1 MMLPRMEFGMQ
12 RVTVT
17 DVEPPP
23 VYIRTSPGATLRGRI
38 SSDGAEAVPG
48 SMTVWP
54 FPTDYDES
62 FMIGSG
68 AAGLTKNP
76 DGTFV
81 VTGVTGLRR
90 MVLLVPTDGWYLKE
104 AHIGG
109 GDALDTPFD
118 FGLKDDNFNV
128 DVVVSPGAA
137 TILGTVTKSGG
148 QPAAGVA
155 VLLFSSDSSKWYRQ
169 SQWLRLEQRP
179 SREFRLGGL
188 PPGSYYLLALD
199 GASDLVTSGD
209 WQDPATLEDLRR
221 SATRITVNEG
231 ETRAVSLKIQ

>member
-1 MMLPRMEFGMQ
+1 MEFGMQ
-12 RVTVT
+12 RLTVT

-48 SMTVWP
+48 AMTVWP
-54 FPTDYDES
+54 SPTDFDES

-76 DGTFV
+76 DGSFV

-90 MVLLVPTDGWYLKE
+90 MVTLVPTDGWYLKD
-104 AHIGG
+104 ARVGG

-118 FGLKDDNFNV
+118 FGLKEVDFN
-128 DVVVSPGAA
+128 DVEIVVSSGAA
-137 TILGTVTKSGG
+137 MITGTVTKSRG
-148 QPAAGVA
+148 QPTDGVA

-169 SQWLRLEQRP
+169 SQSLRLEQRP
-179 SREFRLGGL
+179 GREFRFASL

-199 GASDLVTSGD
+199 AASDLVTSGD
-209 WQDPATLEDLRR
+209 WQDPGVLEDLRR
-221 SATRITVNEG
+221 SATRITVNER
-231 ETRAVSLKIQ
+231 ETRPVTLSLQP